1 MSSRLCHGLLAAAAA
16 IALAVAT
23 GSIAVSAGPAP
34 VTGGPAG
41 AGLCSTQASSART
54 GATVASLRS
63 FGDCEIGRR
72 LTTLRQLATVVA
84 ASKGLTTADAKHL
97 SAEIAGEANGL
108 ANLRNVI
115 DGQTKI
121 APLKANLVQ
130 IVTNYRVY
138 VLLGPQVRLTI
149 AADDELALKPDFDR
163 LATTLAARIAAAS
176 ATGKDVSAAQAA
188 LDAMKTAVAGAVRLA
203 TPVPAKLLA
212 LTPANYVSAGGATV
226 IRNARIALGSARDLY
241 KAAAQDG
248 RSVLTDLS

>member
-1 MSSRLCHGLLAAAAA
+1 MSSRLRHGLLAGAAA

-41 AGLCSTQASSART
+41 ADLCSTQASAART
-54 GATVASLRS
+54 GATVASLRG
-63 FGDCEIGRR
+63 FGDCEVGRR
-72 LTTLRQLATVVA
+72 LTTLRQLSTVVA
-84 ASKGLTTADAKHL
+84 ESKVLTTADAKHL
-97 SAEIAGEANGL
+97 SAEITGAVNGL
-108 ANLRNVI
+108 SNLRGVI

-121 APLKANLVQ
+121 APLKVNLVQ
-130 IVTNYRVY
+130 IVTGYRVY
-138 VLLGPQVRLTI
+138 VLVGPQVRLTI

-163 LATTLAARIAAAS
+163 LSTILAARISAAS
-176 ATGKDVSAAQAA
+176 AKGKDVAAAQAA
-188 LDAMKTAVAGAVRLA
+188 LDAMNAAVAGAVHLA

-226 IRNARIALGSARDLY
+226 IRNARIALGSARDRY

-248 RSVLTDLS
+248 RNVLTDLS